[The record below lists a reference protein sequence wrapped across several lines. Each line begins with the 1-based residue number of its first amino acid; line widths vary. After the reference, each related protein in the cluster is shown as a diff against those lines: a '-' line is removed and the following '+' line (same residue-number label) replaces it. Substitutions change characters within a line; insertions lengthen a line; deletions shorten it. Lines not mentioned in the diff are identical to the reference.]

1 MKLIV
6 LLISLILLPLQL
18 LALDV
23 PQLSGRVNDLAGLL
37 SPEARQS
44 LTQKLAAFERET
56 SNQVVILTVPS
67 LEGDDIESFAI
78 RVVEAW
84 KLGQAGKDNGVLLIL
99 AQTERKVRIEVG
111 MGLQGVLP
119 DITASRIIRDTMRP
133 YLKSNNFDQGISVGV
148 DAIIAATKGEFKG
161 GGQPTGKYS
170 SHQYPS
176 IPKIFMVVVVAAAV
190 LGLFSRFLGSAAGAV
205 GLPLAAASVFPGMG
219 LLTLL
224 LLAGAGLVGGFIL
237 SILVSSLLGGGGG
250 GGGGGGFYGGGF
262 GGGGFSG
269 GGSFGGDSFSGGG
282 GGFDGGGSSGDY

>member
-44 LTQKLAAFERET
+44 LTQKLASFERET

-84 KLGQAGKDNGVLLIL
+84 KLGQEGKDNGVLLIL

-161 GGQPTGKYS
+161 GGRPTGKYS
-170 SHQYPS
+170 SHQSPS

-250 GGGGGGFYGGGF
+250 GGGGFYGGGLGGGGFYG
-262 GGGGFSG
+262 G